1 MDPSIKETLMMKK
14 ILSVLFDAFFVM
26 TLCMGTLAYA
36 AEEAV
41 DITWSLENVEPD
53 VQYFRLYV
61 NDTDD
66 FSTATQLGEDMAY
79 NPNGGNEVFQF
90 PSMSLTIPDDQ
101 DVTKYFWVTAV
112 DTSGNECGPG
122 YTHQKCI
129 DNPPEMVAVQF
140 DNLPPLPPTGLTVTA
155 RVIITTQ

>member
-1 MDPSIKETLMMKK
+1 MMKK
-14 ILSVLFDAFFVM
+14 VLSVLFDAFFLM
-26 TLCMGTLAYA
+26 ALCMGTLAYA
-36 AEEAV
+36 ADEAV
-41 DITWSLENVEPD
+41 DLTWSLENLDAD

-61 NDTDD
+61 NDSAN
-66 FSTATQLGEDMAY
+66 FATANQLGEDMMY
-79 NPNGGNEVFQF
+79 NPNDTATVFEF
-90 PSMSLTIPDDQ
+90 PSMTLAIPDGA

-122 YTHQKCI
+122 YTHQRCVE
-129 DNPPEMVAVQF
+129 NPPKMVAVQF